1 MVNDI
6 ADEISQRN
14 TTTYPYPPLY
24 VASFPSAPIFS
35 SCCPFSLHRCV
46 ENKEDN
52 RLPHPIHWRCRLGCL
67 PCLLRSPIATS
78 TPTMPYPLP
87 HPGLEH
93 EGDERIK
100 KVSFVIAFCIDTST
114 KQSKLHSPQERT
126 FVLPLS
132 PPNRQFSSQGPSI
145 PSSTVPP
152 LIAAPVAP
160 RRLWAAPRRR
170 SAADRLTP
178 CSPWE
183 RMTRRK

>member
-1 MVNDI
+1 LE
-6 ADEISQRN
+6 ADRKERHGTGRLLRGASRWAGPSSRGSGPRTEERGVEIHARRGGGQRGR
-14 TTTYPYPPLY
+14 
-24 VASFPSAPIFS
+24 S
-35 SCCPFSLHRCV
+35 
-46 ENKEDN
+46 
-52 RLPHPIHWRCRLGCL
+52 GCL

-78 TPTMPYPLP
+78 TPTMLYPLP

>member
-1 MVNDI
+1 ME
-6 ADEISQRN
+6 ADRKERHGTGRLLRGASRWAGPSSRGSGPRTEERGVEIHARRGGGQRGR
-14 TTTYPYPPLY
+14 
-24 VASFPSAPIFS
+24 S
-35 SCCPFSLHRCV
+35 
-46 ENKEDN
+46 
-52 RLPHPIHWRCRLGCL
+52 GCL

-78 TPTMPYPLP
+78 TPTMLYPLP

>member
-1 MVNDI
+1 MLHP
-6 ADEISQRN
+6 S
-14 TTTYPYPPLY
+14 PPLRSSPHAAFFLY
-24 VASFPSAPIFS
+24 AAALKTKKTTGSPIPSVGAVVWAASLAY
-35 SCCPFSLHRCV
+35 
-46 ENKEDN
+46 
-52 RLPHPIHWRCRLGCL
+52 
-67 PCLLRSPIATS
+67 LLLSPIATS

-93 EGDERIK
+93 EGDERIN
-100 KVSFVIAFCIDTST
+100 KVSFVVAFCVDTST
-114 KQSKLHSPQERT
+114 KQSKLHSPRERT
-126 FVLPLS
+126 FVLPPS
-132 PPNRQFSSQGPSI
+132 PQSRQFSSQGPSI

>member
-1 MVNDI
+1 ME
-6 ADEISQRN
+6 ADRKERHGTGRLLRGASRWAGPSSRGSGPRTEERGVEIHARRGGGQRGR
-14 TTTYPYPPLY
+14 
-24 VASFPSAPIFS
+24 S
-35 SCCPFSLHRCV
+35 
-46 ENKEDN
+46 
-52 RLPHPIHWRCRLGCL
+52 GCL

-126 FVLPLS
+126 LVLPLS

-152 LIAAPVAP
+152 LITAPVAP

>member
-1 MVNDI
+1 ME
-6 ADEISQRN
+6 ADRKERHGTGRLLRGASRWAGPSSRGSGPRTEERGVEIHARRGGGQRGR
-14 TTTYPYPPLY
+14 
-24 VASFPSAPIFS
+24 S
-35 SCCPFSLHRCV
+35 
-46 ENKEDN
+46 
-52 RLPHPIHWRCRLGCL
+52 GCL
-67 PCLLRSPIATS
+67 PCLLCSPIATS
-78 TPTMPYPLP
+78 TPTMLYPLP

-160 RRLWAAPRRR
+160 RRLWAAARRR